1 MSTSTILEQTIGNES
16 LGTVRKPSLLLFL
29 TEMPRAIYSF
39 VLGYIFYKKTKTMDE
54 IKNQP
59 VLVIPGFMGSDT
71 STLLLR
77 RYLSKKGFQVFG
89 WELGRNLANLK
100 DIKRIQ
106 EKVNELYEFYNKPVI
121 LIGWSLGGVYARH
134 ITKNN
139 PIKTAQLIT
148 LGSPYMGVS
157 EPNRAHLTFKLVKWG
172 RGFNDHERKW
182 ISTLPHPVKV
192 PSTAI
197 YSKLD
202 GIVSWKVCHEA
213 NCGLTHNN
221 IEVTCGHFG
230 MGTSKDVF
238 IAVDQILKTSNH
250 S

>member
-1 MSTSTILEQTIGNES
+1 MNTNTAKKSNIGNQS
-16 LGTVRKPSLLLFL
+16 LGKVNKPSLLLFL
-29 TEMPRAIYSF
+29 TEMPRAFYSF
-39 VLGYIFYKKTKTMDE
+39 MLGYIFYKKTKPINE
-54 IKNQP
+54 IKDHP
-59 VLVIPGFMGSDT
+59 VLVIPGFMGTDT
-71 STLLLR
+71 STMLLR
-77 RYLSKKGFQVFG
+77 RYLKKKGFQVSG

-106 EKVNELYEFYNKPVI
+106 EKVNELYDFYQKPVI

-139 PIKTAQLIT
+139 PRKTAQLIT

-157 EPNRAHLTFKLVKWG
+157 EPNRAHLTFRLVKWG

-182 ISTLPHPVKV
+182 ISSLPQPIEV

-213 NCGLTHNN
+213 HCGIQHNN

-230 MGTSKDVF
+230 MGASKDVF
-238 IAVDQILKTSNH
+238 EALDKIILS
-250 S
+250 